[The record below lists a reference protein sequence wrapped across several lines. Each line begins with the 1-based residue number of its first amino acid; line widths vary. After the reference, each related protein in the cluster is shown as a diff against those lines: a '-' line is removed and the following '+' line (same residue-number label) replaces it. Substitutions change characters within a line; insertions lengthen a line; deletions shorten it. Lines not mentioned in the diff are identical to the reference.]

1 MLAGRLRR
9 DRLGGPQRR
18 HDLGV
23 VGAGHGV
30 ALRCVGRG
38 SDLGGADDVER
49 RQRAGIGDVGEI
61 VLVMRRRRLC
71 RNRLGGPGR
80 RHDPRAVD
88 ALGGIALRR
97 VGGRMDLL
105 RADRVQS
112 GQGAG
117 IGDVGDVVLMLRGGR
132 LCRNRLGG
140 AQRGHD
146 LGMVGAGH
154 GFALRCIGC
163 SVDLGGA
170 HGIQRRQRAGVG
182 DVGEIMLMRGA
193 GEACDELA
201 SRRLARHARLV
212 DLEFVGV
219 GDAAHAGQLADPLRH
234 LYGLRQGNLLGL
246 GCAVP
251 SIAAAG
257 MQRQ

>member
-1 MLAGRLRR
+1 MPTTSSAG
-9 DRLGGPQRR
+9 
-18 HDLGV
+18 
-23 VGAGHGV
+23 
-30 ALRCVGRG
+30 
-38 SDLGGADDVER
+38 
-49 RQRAGIGDVGEI
+49 QRAGIGDVGEI
-61 VLVMRRRRLC
+61 VLVMPC
-71 RNRLGGPGR
+71 GAACAAIASAV
-80 RHDPRAVD
+80 RAAVMIRVPSMPS
-88 ALGGIALRR
+88 AASTLRG
-97 VGGRMDLL
+97 VGGRIDLL
-105 RADRVQS
+105 RADRVQC

-117 IGDVGDVVLMLRGGR
+117 IGDVGESVLMLRGGR
-132 LCRNRLGG
+132 LCRDRLGG

-146 LGMVGAGH
+146 LGVVGAGH

-170 HGIQRRQRAGVG
+170 HGIQRRQRAGIG